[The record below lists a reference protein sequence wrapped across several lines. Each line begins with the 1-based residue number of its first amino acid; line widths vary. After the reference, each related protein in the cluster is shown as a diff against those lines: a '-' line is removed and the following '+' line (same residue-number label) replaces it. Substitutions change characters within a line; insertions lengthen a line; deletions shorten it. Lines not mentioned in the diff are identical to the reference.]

1 MPYRPWLNSAEKPP
15 VAMTTATVMEVIP
28 PSSWLTLM
36 AMGVVTDLG
45 MREAVMVS
53 SRPKRR
59 QRAMTLITEA
69 QEPIKQPATT
79 GSKCRFSCLICP

>member
-1 MPYRPWLNSAEKPP
+1 MMP

-45 MREAVMVS
+45 MVEM
-53 SRPKRR
+53 
-59 QRAMTLITEA
+59 
-69 QEPIKQPATT
+69 ATALSMPNST
-79 GSKCRFSCLICP
+79 HSP